1 MTSSSTTTVTV
12 HRGTAHAGA
21 GPAPEPTHTN
31 PAKIAGYS
39 HLGCFASSSDFC
51 TFEQVHDGEDTT
63 LDKCVELCAGRTYVG
78 IRAGECLCADDL
90 DPNTRAAP
98 GDDEQCS
105 LPCPG
110 RACEMCGGEQ
120 GSLTVY
126 ADVRGEE
133 RPQPPPMAAGAVVTV
148 TTCQP
153 DSSSSGTPVRTGLP
167 IGTGV
172 VPTRSAGGVGVPD
185 GGLTPGL
192 SGAVERSSPPKMS
205 VVVGVVVMGVMLVM

>member
-12 HRGTAHAGA
+12 HRGTAHAGVE
-21 GPAPEPTHTN
+21 PAPEPTHTN
-31 PAKIAGYS
+31 PAKIDGYS
-39 HLGCFASSSDFC
+39 YLGCFASSSDFC

-98 GDDEQCS
+98 GEDQCS

-110 RACEMCGGEQ
+110 RACEICGGEQ

-133 RPQPPPMAAGAVVTV
+133 RPQPPPMAAAAVITV
-148 TTCQP
+148 TTCPPP
-153 DSSSSGTPVRTGLP
+153 DSSSGTPVRTGLP

-172 VPTRSAGGVGVPD
+172 VPTPSAGGGDVPD
-185 GGLTPGL
+185 SRLTPG
-192 SGAVERSSPPKMS
+192 SGAVERRGPSKMS